1 MNLVLRLKENLRLL
15 IQGCPA
21 MDYKQYLNLP
31 QTTFSMRANSAQRE
45 PQLQTFWK
53 DAQIYQKNLSYR
65 TGSKF
70 ILHDG
75 PPYLSSGKIH
85 IGHALNRVLK
95 DLVVKYQTLNNH
107 PSPLV
112 FGYDCHGLPIEHE
125 VTKNQKTI
133 EDPPLKTRQACQDF
147 ARQNLAGQTSN
158 FYRLGLMGDWDKPYL
173 TMNPRYE
180 AAQLRVFAEMV
191 NKGYIYKGLKP
202 VYWSIAART
211 ALAEAEVEYMDHTS
225 HSIYVKMS
233 LLESEKQH
241 LPEILQSEKIS
252 FVIWTTTPWTLPA
265 NLGVALNAD
274 FTYSFVKTTSGEV
287 LVVAD
292 KLHEEVFKTIGQE
305 TQAVL
310 WQTQGKNLER
320 LQCQHP
326 FYERTSLVI
335 LGNHVT
341 AEAGTGCVH
350 TAPGH
355 GMEDFIAGEKY
366 KLGVLSPVNEKG
378 VFTDEAPG
386 FEGLF
391 YEKANSVI
399 IDLLKEKDK
408 LLFHTTFVHSFPH
421 CWRTKTPLI
430 YRATEQ
436 WFASVD
442 GFRQDALDA
451 VKTVTWIPASGQER
465 ISNMIADRS
474 DWCIS
479 RQRVWGVPIPAFYH
493 IESGEAILDKELIL
507 HVANLVEEKGSDIWW
522 QLEAKELLPP
532 NYHYKDYQS
541 QTFRKETDIMDV
553 WFDSGSSHTSVLQ
566 VEPELQYPADLYLEG
581 SDQHRGWF
589 QSSLL
594 TAIAAHGSP
603 PYKTVLT
610 HGFVLDGQGRKMS
623 KSLGNTVEPLK
634 VIEQYGADVLRLW
647 VASVDYSSD
656 VKVSYDTLGQLA
668 EIYKKIRNTVRFI
681 ISNLYDFTPEKAL
694 PYSEL
699 SELDRYVLHN
709 LNEVVGQVRK
719 SFDSYAF
726 YRFYQIIQNFCVI
739 DLSNI
744 YFAIVKDILYI
755 EHPDSNLRRSVQTV
769 LWEVL
774 KALMGMI
781 TPVLT
786 HLAED
791 AREHLPEALKATWPE
806 SVLLA
811 EYPQGNEAWQNNTLA
826 EKWERIFAYRDQL
839 NLLLEES
846 RKAKELGRSL
856 EAKASIYI
864 SEKDNQELQLS
875 AYLQEHLELFT
886 QVMMVSYL
894 KVENAQPIGQLSQSF
909 VSIEVISGTKCERCW
924 GVFEAEDIGQDPAH
938 PHLCNRRCG
947 KIVENWPI
955 SV

>member
-1 MNLVLRLKENLRLL
+1 
-15 IQGCPA
+15 
-21 MDYKQYLNLP
+21 MDYKQTLNLP
-31 QTTFSMRANSAQRE
+31 QTSFSMRANSGQRE
-45 PQLQTFWK
+45 PQLQEFWK
-53 DAQIYQKNLSYR
+53 NTNVYQKNLSFR
-65 TGSKF
+65 TGSKY

-85 IGHALNRVLK
+85 IGHALNRILK

-107 PSPLV
+107 PAPMV

-125 VTKNQKTI
+125 VTKNKKSAE
-133 EDPPLKTRQACQDF
+133 EDPLTTRQACQAF
-147 ARQNLAGQTSN
+147 ALENLEGQRNN
-158 FYRLGLMGDWDKPYL
+158 FYRLGLLGDWEKPYL

-191 NKGYIYKGLKP
+191 DKGFIYKGLKP

-233 LLESEKQH
+233 LLESEKSK
-241 LPEILQSEKIS
+241 LPANLQNSAVS

-265 NLGVALNAD
+265 NLGIALNPD
-274 FTYSFVKTTSGEV
+274 FEYSFVRVSSGEV
-287 LVVAD
+287 LVMAE
-292 KLHEEVFKTIGQE
+292 KLREDVLKTLDLQSEEI
-305 TQAVL
+305 L
-310 WQTQGKNLER
+310 WQTEGKNLENM
-320 LQCQHP
+320 LCQHP

-341 AEAGTGCVH
+341 SEAGTGCVH

-378 VFTDEAPG
+378 IFTEQAPG
-386 FEGLF
+386 FEGLY
-391 YEKANSVI
+391 YEKANPVI
-399 IDLLKEKDK
+399 IELLKEKQK

-442 GFRQDALDA
+442 GFRQEALEA
-451 VKTVTWIPASGQER
+451 VRGVTWVPASGQER
-465 ISNMIADRS
+465 ISNMIAERS

-479 RQRVWGVPIPAFYH
+479 RQRSWGVPIPAFYH
-493 IESGEAILDKELIL
+493 LESGEAILEKELIL
-507 HVANLVEEKGSDIWW
+507 HVADLVETEGSDIWW
-522 QLEAKELLPP
+522 KKEAHELLPSG
-532 NYHYKDYQS
+532 YRYKDFAQ
-541 QTFRKETDIMDV
+541 QEFRKETDIMDV
-553 WFDSGSSHTSVLQ
+553 WFDSGSSHTSVLK

-594 TAIAAHGSP
+594 TAIAAHGTP
-603 PYKTVLT
+603 PYRTVLT

-623 KSLGNTVEPLK
+623 KSLGNTVEPQK

-656 VKVSYDTLGQLA
+656 VRVSYDILGQLA
-668 EIYKKIRNTVRFI
+668 EIYKKIRNTMRFML
-681 ISNLYDFTPEKAL
+681 SNLYDFSPEKAL
-694 PYSEL
+694 PYAEL
-699 SELDRYVLHN
+699 SELDRHLLHKLQN
-709 LNEVVGQVRK
+709 VITQVRS
-719 SFDSYAF
+719 SFENYAF
-726 YRFYQIIQNFCVI
+726 YRFYQIMQNFCVI

-755 EHPDSNLRRSVQTV
+755 EHPDSKLRLSVQTV

-774 KALMGMI
+774 KALMGMV

-791 AREHLPEALKATWPE
+791 ARENLPEALKQAWPE

-811 EYPQGNEAWQNNTLA
+811 DYPQANTHWSAPELA
-826 EKWERIFAYRDQL
+826 EKWEKILSARDQL
-839 NLLLEES
+839 NLVLEEA
-846 RKAKELGRSL
+846 RKAKKIGRSM
-856 EAKASIYI
+856 EAKATLYLPA
-864 SEKDNQELQLS
+864 EETELLD
-875 AYLQEHLELFT
+875 YLQTHHELLR

-894 KVENAQPIGQLSQSF
+894 NFQTSATERIPEIAV
-909 VSIEVISGTKCERCW
+909 IEGSKCERCW
-924 GVFEAEDIGQDPAH
+924 GVFESQDIGQTTEH
-938 PHLCNRRCG
+938 PSLCNRCV
-947 KIVENWPI
+947 KIVENWP

>member
-1 MNLVLRLKENLRLL
+1 
-15 IQGCPA
+15 
-21 MDYKQYLNLP
+21 MDYKQFLNLP
-31 QTTFSMRANSAQRE
+31 QTSFSMRANSAQRE
-45 PQLQTFWK
+45 PQLQEYWK
-53 DAQIYQKNLSYR
+53 ATQIYKKNLDSR
-65 TGSKF
+65 TDSKF

-107 PSPLV
+107 PSPMV

-125 VTKNQKTI
+125 VTKNKKNQD
-133 EDPPLKTRQACQDF
+133 EPPLVTRKACQEF
-147 ARQNLAGQTSN
+147 ARQNLTGQMAN
-158 FYRLGLMGDWDKPYL
+158 FYRLGLLGDWEKPYL

-191 NKGYIYKGLKP
+191 SKGFIYKGLKP
-202 VYWSIAART
+202 VYWSIAAHT
-211 ALAEAEVEYMDHTS
+211 ALADAEVEYMDHTS

-233 LLESEKQH
+233 LLDSEKQH
-241 LPEILQSEKIS
+241 LPEILQTEDIS

-265 NLGVALNAD
+265 NLGIALNAD
-274 FTYSFVKTTSGEV
+274 FIYSFVKTQSGEV
-287 LVVAD
+287 LVLAD
-292 KLHEEVFKTIGQE
+292 KLQAEVFKTLGLE
-305 TQAVL
+305 SQAVL
-310 WQTQGKNLER
+310 WQTTGRNLEK
-320 LQCQHP
+320 LKCQHP
-326 FYERTSLVI
+326 FYDRTSLVI

-378 VFTDEAPG
+378 VFTSEAPG
-386 FEGLF
+386 FEGIY
-391 YEKANSVI
+391 YEKANTQI
-399 IDLLKEKDK
+399 IELLREKHK
-408 LLFHTTFVHSFPH
+408 LLYHTTFVHSFPH

-430 YRATEQ
+430 YRATKQ

-442 GFRQDALDA
+442 GFRQEALAA
-451 VKTVTWIPASGQER
+451 VGTVNWIPASGQER

-493 IESGEAILDKELIL
+493 TESGDAILDKALIL
-507 HVANLVEEKGSDIWW
+507 HVADLVEKEGSDIWW
-522 QLEAKELLPP
+522 QLEAKDLLPEG
-532 NYHYKDYQS
+532 YQYKDYATQEFS
-541 QTFRKETDIMDV
+541 KETDIMDV
-553 WFDSGSSHTSVLQ
+553 WFDSGSSHTSVLK

-594 TAIAAHGSP
+594 TSVAAYGTP

-623 KSLGNTVEPLK
+623 KSLGNTVEPQK

-656 VKVSYDTLGQLA
+656 VKVSYETLGQLA

-681 ISNLYDFTPEKAL
+681 ISNLYDFSPEKAL
-694 PYSEL
+694 PYDQL

-709 LNEVVGQVRK
+709 LQEVVGQVRK

-726 YRFYQIIQNFCVI
+726 YRFYQLMQNFCVI

-755 EHPDSNLRRSVQTV
+755 EHPNSGLRRSVQTV

-791 AREHLPEALKATWPE
+791 AREHLPEALKNTWPE

-811 EYPQGNEAWQNNTLA
+811 SYPHPNENWKNPDLA
-826 EKWERIFAYRDQL
+826 DKWSRIFDYRDQL
-839 NLLLEES
+839 NLLLEEA

-856 EAKASIYI
+856 EAKASLYI
-864 SEKDNQELQLS
+864 SEKDNQEVQLGD
-875 AYLQEHLELFT
+875 YLQQHQELFT

-894 KVENAQPIGQLSQSF
+894 KIEKAKPIGHLSQKF
-909 VSIEVISGTKCERCW
+909 VSIEVISGAKCERCW
-924 GVFEAEDIGQDPAH
+924 GVFEAQDIGQNPNH
-938 PHLCNRRCG
+938 PNLCNKRCA
-947 KIVENWPI
+947 KIVENWPS